1 VPIGRTILNPAIFA
15 TAIASI
21 SLNSLAQVCLRK
33 TMLLSGMPPADSSRW
48 LPYALGISLNPWMV
62 GGLACYA
69 VSILLWMAVLSRVE
83 VSSAYPLTSIGFVI
97 TATVGFFFLGETL
110 TTAKIAGIILICA
123 GLVFITRA

>member
-1 VPIGRTILNPAIFA
+1 
-15 TAIASI
+15 
-21 SLNSLAQVCLRK
+21 
-33 TMLLSGMPPADSSRW
+33 MLTSGMPPAESSRW
-48 LPYALGISLNPWMV
+48 LPYALGISLNPWMI

-97 TATVGFFFLGETL
+97 TAAVGFFFLGETL
-110 TTAKIAGIILICA
+110 TSAKIAGIVLICA